1 MANVNAYI
9 VQERGEGF
17 NKNEETAAGGQED
30 AGNEGVSERNRAREV
45 LVNISD
51 VPLFKDDEPPLSTP
65 E

>member
-1 MANVNAYI
+1 MLLLSKNEVNALTGT
-9 VQERGEGF
+9 R
-17 NKNEETAAGGQED
+17 KHAAGGQED
-30 AGNEGVSERNRAREV
+30 AGNEGVGERNGAGEV